1 MAHCMP
7 RPYWLMS
14 SVSEGQLR
22 RDWILHSSCRGTGSS
37 GQLAKIIS
45 STPAAGSDLS
55 CLRMVHWLL
64 VMGRD
69 GLVLVLDQLVN
80 VMLGPVF

>member
-1 MAHCMP
+1 
-7 RPYWLMS
+7 MS

-64 VMGRD
+64 VMVGGD
-69 GLVLVLDQLVN
+69 ELVFS
-80 VMLGPVF
+80 P

>member
-1 MAHCMP
+1 MP

-45 STPAAGSDLS
+45 STPAAGLDLF

-64 VMGRD
+64 VKGRG